1 MHAVVPAILV
11 LALMSC
17 NLRAAAQ
24 PAGGSQP
31 SRPSAADVA
40 YCGQLASLYERYGSS
55 QDMRGEEFDVGVSEA
70 INQCHSG
77 DTAGGIAT
85 LERRLKDQKISL
97 PPR

>member
-1 MHAVVPAILV
+1 MRAVVPASLV
-11 LALMSC
+11 VALMSC
-17 NLRAAAQ
+17 NLTTTAQ
-24 PAGGSQP
+24 PTGASAP
-31 SRPSAADVA
+31 SRPSAADLA
-40 YCGQLASLYERYGSS
+40 YCGKLASLYERYGSS